1 MRRIALLTP
10 TFHHYSG
17 IDRVVEEQARR
28 FTAQGDTVTVFC
40 LDATIEVPE
49 VEIRT
54 FGMPRSLLLQRVY
67 RLLFFL
73 DFAKVSRMAEAI
85 RGYDVAYAHFFPMTL
100 VAQRAKRRSGIAY
113 WSHNYGVPPA
123 STFPTLIEKIY
134 ITLFRRLSN
143 RSFRSADR
151 IVSISRYLAD
161 VLKRETG
168 KESEVEHVAIDRTA
182 YHAGIDGTP
191 VRTKHG
197 IGNDPL
203 VVYVGRVSPH
213 KGVDLL
219 IRAFQEARQ
228 SIPRAHLIIAG
239 KPTFRG
245 YLERLVREA
254 GDNVT
259 FAGVVPEDQLPQY
272 YAAADVYA
280 TATLWEGF
288 DMPLAEAQACGTMVV
303 AFDVGPHKEIADER
317 AQLVPERDIHA
328 FARAL
333 CRALASRDTTI

>member
-1 MRRIALLTP
+1 MKRIALLTP
-10 TFHHYSG
+10 TLYHYSG

-28 FTAQGDTVTVFC
+28 FSAQGDQVVVMC
-40 LDATIEVPE
+40 LDGSIEVPGVE
-49 VEIRT
+49 VRR
-54 FGMPRSLLLQRVY
+54 FGMPRSLFLQRIY

-73 DFAKVSRMAEAI
+73 DVAKISRMAYEASVF
-85 RGYDVAYAHFFPMTL
+85 DVAYAHFYPMTI
-100 VAQRAKRRSGIAY
+100 VAARVKKQYRRPFWA
-113 WSHNYGVPPA
+113 HNYGVPPA
-123 STFPTLIEKIY
+123 AAFSSFVEKAY
-134 ITLFRRLSN
+134 ITMFRWLSN
-143 RSFRSADR
+143 GSYRSADR

-168 KESEVEHVAIDRTA
+168 RDSEVEHVAIDRTA

-191 VRTKHG
+191 VRTKYG
-197 IGNDPL
+197 IGTDSL

-228 SIPRAHLIIAG
+228 SIPNARLIIAG
-239 KPTFRG
+239 KPTFKG
-245 YLERLVREA
+245 YIERLEREA

-259 FAGVVPEDQLPQY
+259 FVGVVPEDRLPQY

-303 AFDVGPHKEIADER
+303 AFDIGPHKEIVNER

-333 CRALASRDTTI
+333 CDALASRNNA